1 MDRSFRLL
9 ESAAPAARFSTRTR
23 RRVALGRPS
32 RKDKIVQ
39 PDYSEGIQIK
49 TEDEDPR
56 FNNALARGLAILR
69 AFQVDLKLLGNLEI
83 ADLTGLAKSTVSR
96 LTFTLTQ
103 LGYLRYRPEFG
114 KYELAAGVIALAY
127 PFLAAQAVPPVARPL
142 MVELALKSKTNV
154 GLGVHEGM
162 SVLYLEYALGEA
174 NPNRLQRAGFRV
186 PLVRTAMGR
195 ACIAG
200 MRPESREQFYLELR
214 DYYRREWNQLHDALE
229 DAVSQVQTSGFVI
242 AAGTFRPTT
251 NSVAVPFVHGD
262 GHTVMAFNSQGH
274 SQTLTHEAM
283 LRNGKRLLELAAEVR
298 RRLADAPPGPS
309 LGH

>member
-1 MDRSFRLL
+1 
-9 ESAAPAARFSTRTR
+9 
-23 RRVALGRPS
+23 LGRPS

-69 AFQVDLKLLGNLEI
+69 AFHLDVKLLGNLEI
-83 ADLTGLAKSTVSR
+83 AELTSLPKSTVSR

-114 KYELAAGVIALAY
+114 KYELAAGVVGLAY
-127 PFLAAQAVPPVARPL
+127 PYLASQTVPPIARPL
-142 MVELALKSKTNV
+142 MVELALKTKTNV
-154 GLGVHEGM
+154 GLGVQEGM

-200 MRPESREQFYLELR
+200 MRIEQREQFYEELR
-214 DYYRREWNQLHDALE
+214 EHYKRDWPKLRTELDDATN
-229 DAVSQVQTSGFVI
+229 QVQTRGFCI

-251 NSVAVPFVHGD
+251 NSVAVPFVNGD
-262 GHTVMAFNSQGH
+262 GHTIMAFNSQGH
-274 SQTLTHEAM
+274 SHTQTQEVM
-283 LRNGKRLLELAAEVR
+283 LRNGKRLLELAGEVR
-298 RRLADAPPGPS
+298 RRLTDAPYGPS